1 MENSMQLAHTQASLV
16 KKPLHLVP
24 STLHRRY
31 MFYRLTTCGKKR
43 KICPDVRQRTRRP
56 TLKVLRRARA
66 DAGLTIS
73 ELARRADVSRDTIS
87 NAERGLHSL
96 QASTLH
102 KVAQALGKTP
112 SELLAEEERLAPKA
126 ESRSSLEPSL
136 NDALEDLRSTT
147 DRFQGYHAIQ
157 KALDEYREQ
166 WEKRLAEGDF
176 DKAALEEAGRA
187 LKAFWPAV
195 TAAADAEMGEGA
207 RWGVQPEEA
216 AAQSVLVP
224 AIQRF
229 QVLCDRVNSTYSEKY
244 APAATVYA
252 FPQRKAS

>member
-1 MENSMQLAHTQASLV
+1 MLGN
-16 KKPLHLVP
+16 KGR
-24 STLHRRY
+24 STL
-31 MFYRLTTCGKKR
+31 KA
-43 KICPDVRQRTRRP
+43 
-56 TLKVLRRARA
+56 LRRARA

-73 ELARRADVSRDTIS
+73 ELAKRAGVSRDTIS

-102 KVAQALGKTP
+102 KVAQALGRTP
-112 SELLAEEERLAPKA
+112 SKLLAEEEELAPKV
-126 ESRSSLEPSL
+126 ESRSSLQASF
-136 NDALEDLRSTT
+136 NDALEDLRRTT
-147 DRFQGYHAIQ
+147 DRFEGYHAIQ
-157 KALDEYREQ
+157 KAVDEYREL

-195 TAAADAEMGEGA
+195 TAAADAEMVEGA

-216 AAQSVLVP
+216 TEQSVLLP
-224 AIQRF
+224 TIQRF
-229 QVLCDRVNSTYSEKY
+229 QALCDRVNSTYREKY

-252 FPQRKAS
+252 FPQGKAS

>member
-1 MENSMQLAHTQASLV
+1 
-16 KKPLHLVP
+16 
-24 STLHRRY
+24 
-31 MFYRLTTCGKKR
+31 
-43 KICPDVRQRTRRP
+43 
-56 TLKVLRRARA
+56 LKALRRARA

-73 ELARRADVSRDTIS
+73 ELARRAGVSRDTIS

-102 KVAQALGKTP
+102 KVAHALGRTP
-112 SELLAEEERLAPKA
+112 SELLAEEEELAPKV
-126 ESRSSLEPSL
+126 ESRSSLQASF
-136 NDALEDLRSTT
+136 NDALEDLRRTT
-147 DRFQGYHAIQ
+147 DRFEGYHAIQ
-157 KALDEYREQ
+157 KAVDEYREL

-195 TAAADAEMGEGA
+195 TAAADAEMAEGA
-207 RWGVQPEEA
+207 QWGVQPEEA
-216 AAQSVLVP
+216 VAESVVLP

-229 QVLCDRVNSTYSEKY
+229 QTLCERVNSTYREKY
-244 APAATVYA
+244 APAATVHA

>member
-1 MENSMQLAHTQASLV
+1 MLGN
-16 KKPLHLVP
+16 KGR
-24 STLHRRY
+24 ST
-31 MFYRLTTCGKKR
+31 R
-43 KICPDVRQRTRRP
+43 KA
-56 TLKVLRRARA
+56 LRRARA

-73 ELARRADVSRDTIS
+73 ELAKRAGVSRDTIS

-102 KVAQALGKTP
+102 KVAQALGRTP
-112 SELLAEEERLAPKA
+112 SELLAEEEELAF
-126 ESRSSLEPSL
+126 
-136 NDALEDLRSTT
+136 NDALEDLRRTT
-147 DRFQGYHAIQ
+147 DRFEGYHAIQ
-157 KALDEYREQ
+157 KAVDEYREL

-195 TAAADAEMGEGA
+195 TAAADAEMVEGA

-216 AAQSVLVP
+216 AEQSVLLP

-229 QVLCDRVNSTYSEKY
+229 QALCDRVNSTYREKY
-244 APAATVYA
+244 EPAATVYV
-252 FPQRKAS
+252 FPQREAS

>member
-1 MENSMQLAHTQASLV
+1 MLGNKGRS
-16 KKPLHLVP
+16 
-24 STLHRRY
+24 
-31 MFYRLTTCGKKR
+31 
-43 KICPDVRQRTRRP
+43 I
-56 TLKVLRRARA
+56 LKALRRARA

-73 ELARRADVSRDTIS
+73 ELAKRAGVSRDTIS

-102 KVAQALGKTP
+102 KVAQALGRTP
-112 SELLAEEERLAPKA
+112 SELLAEEEELAF
-126 ESRSSLEPSL
+126 
-136 NDALEDLRSTT
+136 NDALEDLRRTT
-147 DRFQGYHAIQ
+147 DRFEGYHAIQ
-157 KALDEYREQ
+157 KAVDEYREL

-195 TAAADAEMGEGA
+195 TAAADAEMVEEA

-216 AAQSVLVP
+216 AAQSVLLP

-229 QVLCDRVNSTYSEKY
+229 QTLCKRVNSTYREKY